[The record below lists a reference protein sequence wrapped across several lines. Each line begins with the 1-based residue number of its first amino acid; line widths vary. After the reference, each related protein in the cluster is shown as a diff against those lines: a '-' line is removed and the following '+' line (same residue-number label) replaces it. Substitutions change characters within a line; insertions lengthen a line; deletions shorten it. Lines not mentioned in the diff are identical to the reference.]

1 VVLLSSEVSDSVG
14 NSRHKNL
21 VSGVKNMSATT
32 RMSGP
37 NWRHFDMLPTC
48 RRHVTNMSP
57 TCHRHVADMSPTYPT
72 KVNATPYLPRMTY
85 HGPIPILVLGNL
97 SAPAL
102 GDQFF
107 RLDDRM
113 GCVGGTLP
121 ITIDEDYEIFVRRD
135 LLFRA

>member
-1 VVLLSSEVSDSVG
+1 M
-14 NSRHKNL
+14 SR
-21 VSGVKNMSATT
+21 
-32 RMSGP
+32 
-37 NWRHFDMLPTC
+37 
-48 RRHVTNMSP
+48 
-57 TCHRHVADMSPTYPT
+57 TYPA

-85 HGPIPILVLGNL
+85 LGPILGLGNWW

-121 ITIDEDYEIFVRRD
+121 ITIDEDYEVFVWRD